1 MAQMLR
7 VPLLATLPSLSLHL
21 LASWGALPTHPCHHP
36 KGSWTKS
43 VHGCRNG
50 GDTCSITW
58 TSTHPGWPGY
68 SHCWVPNLP
77 VTETKT
83 LYSTIHHGDHLAML
97 WQVYYTGLLPSWRSS
112 TFFFFLTGR
121 KLLLWIQVCH
131 PCLQYFCQNYNPWY
145 CTQHCFWS
153 RNSFHSKRSEA
164 METCSWN
171 PLFLTMFPTILKQL
185 AW

>member
-43 VHGCRNG
+43 VHGSRNG

-112 TFFFFLTGR
+112 TFFFFFNWKKTLTLDTGLPSLLAILLP
-121 KLLLWIQVCH
+121 KLLFVVLYYALSTVM
-131 PCLQYFCQNYNPWY
+131 Y
-145 CTQHCFWS
+145 S
-153 RNSFHSKRSEA
+153 HSISSDLG
-164 METCSWN
+164 TLLLLSS
-171 PLFLTMFPTILKQL
+171 
-185 AW
+185 